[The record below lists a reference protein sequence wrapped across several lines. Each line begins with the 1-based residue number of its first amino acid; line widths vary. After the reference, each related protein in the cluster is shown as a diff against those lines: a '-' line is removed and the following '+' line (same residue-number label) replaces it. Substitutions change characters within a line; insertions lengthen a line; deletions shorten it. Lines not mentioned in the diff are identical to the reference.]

1 MMTRVD
7 MTGEE
12 IRRWREER
20 GIDRYELARLL
31 GLDKMTVY
39 RWEAGLR
46 TPNERLMEL
55 ALKGLEC
62 ELLAR
67 SDHGQG

>member
-1 MMTRVD
+1 

-20 GIDRYELARLL
+20 GIEQAELARLL
-31 GLDKMTVY
+31 GLDKVTVY

-46 TPNERLMEL
+46 SPNERLIGL

-62 ELLAR
+62 ELSKRASTASH
-67 SDHGQG
+67 SDET

>member
-1 MMTRVD
+1 
-7 MTGEE
+7 MTGVE

-20 GIDRYELARLL
+20 GIEQAELARLL
-31 GLDKMTVY
+31 GLDKVTVY

-46 TPNERLMEL
+46 APNERLVEL

-62 ELLAR
+62 ELLR
-67 SDHGQG
+67 RNEQDQG